1 MNIYPRVMTVK
12 SAEMLAKEMTLIGV
26 SPEGIDLMAGKG
38 VFRTIKIE
46 NVPLKATLL
55 IKQEML
61 AKGGEAALCRE
72 AAGLSKDLCDMLIMG
87 TDRAIQ
93 MAADT
98 MQTQPFGLPEIGKEI
113 LKAIRHFDGTPDA
126 VQAGA
131 RRLEFN
137 GRTCIMGVLN
147 VTPDSFS
154 DGGKY
159 FDHRAAC
166 DRAIEMVAQG
176 ADIIDIGGESSR
188 PGASYVSAEEELRRI
203 SPVIEALAHETTAVI
218 SVDTY
223 KAEVAKKAIELGAHI
238 INDISALSADPDMLS
253 VAVETEAPVVLMH
266 MRGTSETMQ
275 TLTDYDSV
283 VDEVYEYLAMR
294 MEHVMAKGVKL
305 ENVIIDPGIGFAKD
319 INQNLEIIRRLAEFK
334 SLGRPILVGTSRK
347 STVGQV
353 LNVPVSERLFGT
365 AATVALSVANGANI
379 VRVHDV
385 KEMKMVAQMSDAIVN
400 GWQKSEAQQ

>member
-1 MNIYPRVMTVK
+1 
-12 SAEMLAKEMTLIGV
+12 
-26 SPEGIDLMAGKG
+26 
-38 VFRTIKIE
+38 
-46 NVPLKATLL
+46 
-55 IKQEML
+55 
-61 AKGGEAALCRE
+61 
-72 AAGLSKDLCDMLIMG
+72 
-87 TDRAIQ
+87 
-93 MAADT
+93 
-98 MQTQPFGLPEIGKEI
+98 
-113 LKAIRHFDGTPDA
+113 
-126 VQAGA
+126 
-131 RRLEFN
+131 
-137 GRTCIMGVLN
+137 
-147 VTPDSFS
+147 
-154 DGGKY
+154 
-159 FDHRAAC
+159 
-166 DRAIEMVAQG
+166 
-176 ADIIDIGGESSR
+176 
-188 PGASYVSAEEELRRI
+188 
-203 SPVIEALAHETTAVI
+203 
-218 SVDTY
+218 
-223 KAEVAKKAIELGAHI
+223 
-238 INDISALSADPDMLS
+238 
-253 VAVETEAPVVLMH
+253 
-266 MRGTSETMQ
+266 MQ

>member
-1 MNIYPRVMTVK
+1 
-12 SAEMLAKEMTLIGV
+12 
-26 SPEGIDLMAGKG
+26 
-38 VFRTIKIE
+38 
-46 NVPLKATLL
+46 
-55 IKQEML
+55 
-61 AKGGEAALCRE
+61 
-72 AAGLSKDLCDMLIMG
+72 
-87 TDRAIQ
+87 
-93 MAADT
+93 
-98 MQTQPFGLPEIGKEI
+98 
-113 LKAIRHFDGTPDA
+113 
-126 VQAGA
+126 
-131 RRLEFN
+131 
-137 GRTCIMGVLN
+137 
-147 VTPDSFS
+147 
-154 DGGKY
+154 
-159 FDHRAAC
+159 
-166 DRAIEMVAQG
+166 
-176 ADIIDIGGESSR
+176 
-188 PGASYVSAEEELRRI
+188 
-203 SPVIEALAHETTAVI
+203 
-218 SVDTY
+218 
-223 KAEVAKKAIELGAHI
+223 
-238 INDISALSADPDMLS
+238 MLS

-305 ENVIIDPGIGFAKD
+305 ENVIIDPGIGLFAKD

>member
-1 MNIYPRVMTVK
+1 
-12 SAEMLAKEMTLIGV
+12 
-26 SPEGIDLMAGKG
+26 
-38 VFRTIKIE
+38 
-46 NVPLKATLL
+46 
-55 IKQEML
+55 
-61 AKGGEAALCRE
+61 
-72 AAGLSKDLCDMLIMG
+72 
-87 TDRAIQ
+87 
-93 MAADT
+93 
-98 MQTQPFGLPEIGKEI
+98 
-113 LKAIRHFDGTPDA
+113 
-126 VQAGA
+126 
-131 RRLEFN
+131 
-137 GRTCIMGVLN
+137 
-147 VTPDSFS
+147 
-154 DGGKY
+154 
-159 FDHRAAC
+159 
-166 DRAIEMVAQG
+166 MVAQG

-188 PGASYVSAEEELRRI
+188 SGASYVSAEEELRRI

-275 TLTDYDSV
+275 TMTDYDSV

-294 MEHVMAKGVKL
+294 MEHVIARGVKL

-365 AATVALSVANGANI
+365 EATVALSVANGANI